1 MQYSI
6 QNLSD
11 EGAVQRRHQLL
22 YVIHQS
28 WLLRAF
34 GLYHY
39 AVQTTILSTW
49 PALRKQE

>member
-1 MQYSI
+1 MEYRI

-11 EGAVQRRHQLL
+11 LGAVQRRHQFL

-34 GLYHY
+34 RLYHY
-39 AVQTTILSTW
+39 AVQTAILSTW